1 MTAMLEEVKVTFK
14 DFEAVQTRLI
24 LLPLDEQQGLG
35 AIVADYTVTGHD
47 HGDDNDETDTA
58 ESETPTIAPEQTTPN
73 PDGVNLSGFS
83 LVGLEASES
92 SESSSKLPADAS
104 QDNDAHA
111 QETWNEKDFSTI
123 LGLLRQA
130 EPPLVLLFEKSSDDR
145 HESSDDE
152 SCFEEEK
159 KSDAD
164 EETTSEISKSAS
176 GASPERD
183 REGSGSDDENEPTPQ
198 PSLLTDRLSSWTTRM
213 RASSVQLAAEASA
226 SAASISS
233 AVATAAKERS
243 KAQSRSVT
251 DSISESQSAE
261 KEEDYRLFLQS
272 SSGAFLRVQPASSY
286 SSASAASEL
295 RVTNSSLLNVRR
307 SATQACL
314 AQGCLFQWYRSANG
328 TDWVILEGA
337 TYAAFQP
344 SATDVGHRLR
354 CVVTIEDDDD
364 SENEESDGSEDE
376 SKDNKEPQRI
386 VCEMPDTVSAA
397 LALFNGARQA
407 LVRGA
412 QFGGLHGRGN
422 AEGRTFL
429 IKVEMVYPQNQ
440 DTNARKSVSSAVTI
454 YQVSGSTAE
463 PMHPIDEPIVGVSA
477 ACDYSHPKAFELTF
491 PTGIPESASM
501 VSALCMNGRFQLEAP
516 NRLARESLLLTL
528 GIANCTLK
536 PADLNATTILY
547 GSEDKLLQA
556 AVVAPSDTSSAPEVA
571 VADDSGAIEQLKSEY
586 AVEVSS
592 LESCV
597 ESQSDKIAELE
608 KAVRTLTNEKALLS
622 AAVEARES
630 KLAKMAALQKS
641 FDEVTVRVKE
651 QDAIRLDLD
660 EAGRRYEDVS
670 AKLES
675 VSKSES
681 DCKVSL
687 GQSQKES
694 VDLMARLKAEE
705 RKTTACKR
713 EIEVQQ
719 MKIQKLIAER
729 NSYKQKGDSLSKEI
743 GLVCRN
749 GRTIRDV
756 EKILVDDVPR
766 REEVKLLREQKRK
779 ALEDLQHC
787 RTAYE
792 QTRMAQKMAGM
803 DFDSTK
809 VLERNAQ
816 LEHLLSELT
825 EYVNAKE
832 MQLETFKQ
840 VNDAL
845 QTEIRDLAK
854 ANMSKNDI

>member
-1 MTAMLEEVKVTFK
+1 MTAPPEKVKVTFK

-24 LLPLDEQQGLG
+24 LLPLDEQHGLG
-35 AIVADYTVTGHD
+35 AIVAEYTVTNHD
-47 HGDDNDETDTA
+47 DDNDHNDGDEPDA
-58 ESETPTIAPEQTTPN
+58 ESETSANTPEPEML
-73 PDGVNLSGFS
+73 NLSGFS
-83 LVGLEASES
+83 LVGLEES
-92 SESSSKLPADAS
+92 SSSKLPDAMMSS
-104 QDNDAHA
+104 QDTTDVAQQ
-111 QETWNEKDFSTI
+111 QETWNEKDFSVI

-130 EPPLVLLFEKSSDDR
+130 EPPLNLLFERSVDSDDSDES
-145 HESSDDE
+145 ESSHDE
-152 SCFEEEK
+152 GCEEEK

-164 EETTSEISKSAS
+164 ETTSDSISTIS
-176 GASPERD
+176 ASPEK
-183 REGSGSDDENEPTPQ
+183 DENEPAPQ
-198 PSLLTDRLSSWTTRM
+198 SSLLTDRLSSWTTRM
-213 RASSVQLAAEASA
+213 RVSSVQLAAEAAS

-243 KAQSRSVT
+243 KAANQSAT
-251 DSISESQSAE
+251 QSISESPLG
-261 KEEDYRLFLQS
+261 DYHLFIQT
-272 SSGAFLRVQPASSY
+272 SSGAFLPVQPASS
-286 SSASAASEL
+286 SLSASASSEL
-295 RVTNSSLLNVRR
+295 RVTNSSLLLVRR
-307 SATQACL
+307 SATQPCPAV
-314 AQGCLFQWYRSANG
+314 GCLFQWYRSANI
-328 TDWVILEGA
+328 TDWAILEGA

-354 CVVTIEDDDD
+354 CVVTIEDD
-364 SENEESDGSEDE
+364 ENEESGSEDE
-376 SKDNKEPQRI
+376 GDKEPQSI
-386 VCEMPDTVSAA
+386 VCEIPDTVSAA

-412 QFGGLHGRGN
+412 QFGGLHGKGN
-422 AEGRTFL
+422 AEGRTFR

-440 DTNARKSVSSAVTI
+440 DTRTKEVASAVTI

-463 PMHPIDEPIVGVSA
+463 PMHPVDEPIVGVSA
-477 ACDYSHPKAFELTF
+477 ECDYSHAKTFSLTF

-501 VSALCMNGRFQLEAP
+501 VSALCMNGCFRLEAP

-536 PADLNATTILY
+536 PSDLNATTILY
-547 GSEDKLLQA
+547 GREDKLLQA
-556 AVVAPSDTSSAPEVA
+556 AVVAPPAPISAPEVA
-571 VADDSGAIEQLKSEY
+571 VADDEAIDQLKSEH

-597 ESQSDKIAELE
+597 EAQSDKITELE

-630 KLAKMAALQKS
+630 KLAKMAELQKT
-641 FDEVTVRVKE
+641 FDEMTVRIKE
-651 QDAIRLDLD
+651 QDAIRSDLD

-687 GQSQKES
+687 DQSRKEG
-694 VDLMARLKAEE
+694 VDLKARLRTEE
-705 RKTTACKR
+705 RKSSAIKS

-756 EKILVDDVPR
+756 EKILVDDIPR
-766 REEVKLLREQKRK
+766 RELVKLLREQKRK

-787 RTAYE
+787 QTAFDQSRTA
-792 QTRMAQKMAGM
+792 QKIAGM
-803 DFDSTK
+803 DHDTTK
-809 VLERNAQ
+809 VLERNVQ

-825 EYVNAKE
+825 EYLSAKE

>member
-1 MTAMLEEVKVTFK
+1 MTAKLEKVTVVFK

-24 LLPLDEQQGLG
+24 LLPLDEQHGLG
-35 AIVADYTVTGHD
+35 AIVAEYTVADHANDIDHD
-47 HGDDNDETDTA
+47 NGDKADS
-58 ESETPTIAPEQTTPN
+58 ESETSTGTPKQE
-73 PDGVNLSGFS
+73 GLNLSGFS
-83 LVGLEASES
+83 LVGLE
-92 SESSSKLPADAS
+92 ESSSELPADAMTS
-104 QDNDAHA
+104 QENHTGTAQE
-111 QETWNEKDFSTI
+111 QETWSEKDFSTI

-130 EPPLVLLFEKSSDDR
+130 QPPLNLLFEKSSDYRYDDADNS
-145 HESSDDE
+145 ESSHDE
-152 SCFEEEK
+152 GCEEEK
-159 KSDAD
+159 KSDG
-164 EETTSEISKSAS
+164 EESAS
-176 GASPERD
+176 SDSISSISTSPD
-183 REGSGSDDENEPTPQ
+183 KNDELELAPQ
-198 PSLLTDRLSSWTTRM
+198 STLLTDRLSSWTSRM
-213 RASSVQLAAEASA
+213 RVSSVQLAAEAAS
-226 SAASISS
+226 SAASLST

-243 KAQSRSVT
+243 KAQATNQSATQS
-251 DSISESQSAE
+251 SISEMPPLG
-261 KEEDYRLFLQS
+261 DYHLFIQT
-272 SSGAFLRVQPASSY
+272 SSGAFLPVQPASSSSS
-286 SSASAASEL
+286 SSASASSEL
-295 RVTNSSLLNVRR
+295 RVTNSSLLLVRR
-307 SATQACL
+307 SATQPCPAR
-314 AQGCLFQWYRSANG
+314 GCLFQWYRSANS
-328 TDWVILEGA
+328 TDWAILEGA
-337 TYAAFQP
+337 TFAAFQP

-354 CVVTIEDDDD
+354 CVVTIDEDDDD
-364 SENEESDGSEDE
+364 DEDEESGSEDE
-376 SKDNKEPQRI
+376 GDKEPQRI

-412 QFGGLHGRGN
+412 QFGGLHGKGN
-422 AEGRTFL
+422 AEGRTFR
-429 IKVEMVYPQNQ
+429 IKVEMACPQNQ
-440 DTNARKSVSSAVTI
+440 DTNARTVASAVTI

-477 ACDYSHPKAFELTF
+477 ECDYSHAKTFSLTF
-491 PTGIPESASM
+491 PNGIPESASM

-547 GSEDKLLQA
+547 GREDKPLQA
-556 AVVAPSDTSSAPEVA
+556 AVVAPPATNSASEVA
-571 VADDSGAIEQLKSEY
+571 VANDGAIDQLKSEH

-630 KLAKMAALQKS
+630 KLAKMAELQKS
-641 FDEVTVRVKE
+641 FDEMTLRIKE
-651 QDAIRLDLD
+651 QDAVRLDMD
-660 EAGRRYEDVS
+660 EAGRRYDDVS

-675 VSKSES
+675 VYKSES
-681 DCKVSL
+681 DGKVSL
-687 GQSQKES
+687 DQSKKDCF
-694 VDLMARLKAEE
+694 DLKAQLKAEE
-705 RKTTACKR
+705 RKTNACKS

-743 GLVCRN
+743 GLVCRK

-756 EKILVDDVPR
+756 EKILVDDIPR
-766 REEVKLLREQKRK
+766 RQEVKLLREQKRQ
-779 ALEDLQHC
+779 ALEDLQQC
-787 RTAYE
+787 RTAYD
-792 QTRMAQKMAGM
+792 QSRMAQKIAGM
-803 DFDSTK
+803 DHDSTK
-809 VLERNAQ
+809 VLERNVQ

-825 EYVNAKE
+825 EYLSAKE

>member
-1 MTAMLEEVKVTFK
+1 MTAPLEKVKVKFK

-24 LLPLDEQQGLG
+24 LLPLNEQQGLG
-35 AIVADYTVTGHD
+35 AVVAEYTVTDLGN
-47 HGDDNDETDTA
+47 DNDDTNDEPGA
-58 ESETPTIAPEQTTPN
+58 ESETSTSTPEQETPN
-73 PDGVNLSGFS
+73 PDDLLNLSGFS
-83 LVGLEASES
+83 LVGLEES
-92 SESSSKLPADAS
+92 SLELPDAMTSKDTAH
-104 QDNDAHA
+104 QDQ
-111 QETWNEKDFSTI
+111 QETWNEKDFSAI

-145 HESSDDE
+145 DESSHDE
-152 SCFEEEK
+152 GFEEEK
-159 KSDAD
+159 KSDA
-164 EETTSEISKSAS
+164 EETTSESSKAT
-176 GASPERD
+176 GASPEKD
-183 REGSGSDDENEPTPQ
+183 REASESDENEPAPQ

-213 RASSVQLAAEASA
+213 RASSAQLAAEAAS

-243 KAQSRSVT
+243 KATSQSAT
-251 DSISESQSAE
+251 ESISESP
-261 KEEDYRLFLQS
+261 YNLFLQT
-272 SSGAFLRVQPASSY
+272 SSGAFLPVQPASS
-286 SSASAASEL
+286 SSASASSEL
-295 RVTNSSLLNVRR
+295 RVTNSSLLLVRQ
-307 SATQACL
+307 SATQPCPAR
-314 AQGCLFQWYRSANG
+314 GCLFQWYRSASS
-328 TDWVILEGA
+328 TDWSILEGA

-354 CVVTIEDDDD
+354 CVVTIEDD
-364 SENEESDGSEDE
+364 ENEESGSEDE
-376 SKDNKEPQRI
+376 RDKEPQTI

-412 QFGGLHGRGN
+412 QFGGLHGKGN
-422 AEGRTFL
+422 AEGRTFR
-429 IKVEMVYPQNQ
+429 IKVEMVCPQNQ
-440 DTNARKSVSSAVTI
+440 DTNARKVASAVTI

-463 PMHPIDEPIVGVSA
+463 PMHPVDEPIVGVSA
-477 ACDYSHPKAFELTF
+477 ECDYSHPKTFALTF

-501 VSALCMNGRFQLEAP
+501 VSALCMNGSFQLEAP

-528 GIANCTLK
+528 GIANCTRK
-536 PADLNATTILY
+536 PADLDATTILY
-547 GSEDKLLQA
+547 GREDKLLQA
-556 AVVAPSDTSSAPEVA
+556 AVVAPPATSSAPEVA
-571 VADDSGAIEQLKSEY
+571 VVDDGAIDQLKSEH

-630 KLAKMAALQKS
+630 KLTKMAELQKS
-641 FDEVTVRVKE
+641 FDEMTLRVKE

-660 EAGRRYEDVS
+660 EAGRRHEDVS

-687 GQSQKES
+687 DQSRKEGA
-694 VDLMARLKAEE
+694 DLKARLKVEE
-705 RKTTACKR
+705 RKTNACKS
-713 EIEVQQ
+713 EIEAQQ

-743 GLVCRN
+743 GLVCRK
-749 GRTIRDV
+749 GRSIRDV
-756 EKILVDDVPR
+756 EKILVDDIPR

-779 ALEDLQHC
+779 AVEDLQHC

-792 QTRMAQKMAGM
+792 QSRMAQKMAGM
-803 DFDSTK
+803 DHDSTK
-809 VLERNAQ
+809 VFERNVE

-825 EYVNAKE
+825 EYLSAKE

-845 QTEIRDLAK
+845 QTEIKDLAK

>member
-1 MTAMLEEVKVTFK
+1 MAAPLEKVKVIFK

-24 LLPLDEQQGLG
+24 LLPLDEQHGLG
-35 AIVADYTVTGHD
+35 AIVAEYTATDHD
-47 HGDDNDETDTA
+47 DDNDHDNGDEPDAELETST
-58 ESETPTIAPEQTTPN
+58 STPEQERL
-73 PDGVNLSGFS
+73 NLSGFS
-83 LVGLEASES
+83 LVGLE
-92 SESSSKLPADAS
+92 ESSSLKVPDAMPS
-104 QDNDAHA
+104 QDTDAAHE
-111 QETWNEKDFSTI
+111 QETWKEKEFSAI

-130 EPPLVLLFEKSSDDR
+130 EPPLNLLFERSIDSDDADES
-145 HESSDDE
+145 ESSHDE
-152 SCFEEEK
+152 GFEEEK
-159 KSDAD
+159 KSDA
-164 EETTSEISKSAS
+164 EETTSDSVSTIS
-176 GASPERD
+176 ASPEK
-183 REGSGSDDENEPTPQ
+183 DESEPAPQ
-198 PSLLTDRLSSWTTRM
+198 SSLLTDRLSSWTTRM
-213 RASSVQLAAEASA
+213 RVSSVQLAAEAAS
-226 SAASISS
+226 SAASLSS

-243 KAQSRSVT
+243 KASNQSAT
-251 DSISESQSAE
+251 QSISESPLG
-261 KEEDYRLFLQS
+261 DYHLFLQS
-272 SSGAFLRVQPASSY
+272 SSGAFLPVQPMSSS
-286 SSASAASEL
+286 SSASASSEL
-295 RVTNSSLLNVRR
+295 RVTNSSLLLVRR
-307 SATQACL
+307 SATQPCPAR
-314 AQGCLFQWYRSANG
+314 GCLFQWYRSTNT
-328 TDWVILEGA
+328 TDWTILEGA

-354 CVVTIEDDDD
+354 CVVTIEDD
-364 SENEESDGSEDE
+364 ENEESGSEDE
-376 SKDNKEPQRI
+376 GDKEPQRI

-412 QFGGLHGRGN
+412 QFGGLHGKGN
-422 AEGRTFL
+422 AEGRTFR

-440 DTNARKSVSSAVTI
+440 DTNTKKVASAVTI

-463 PMHPIDEPIVGVSA
+463 PMHPVDEPIVGVSA
-477 ACDYSHPKAFELTF
+477 ECDYSHPKAFALTF

-501 VSALCMNGRFQLEAP
+501 VSALCMNGSFQLEAP

-547 GSEDKLLQA
+547 GREDKPSQA
-556 AVVAPSDTSSAPEVA
+556 AVVAPPAASTAPEVA
-571 VADDSGAIEQLKSEY
+571 VADDEAIDQLKSDH
-586 AVEVSS
+586 AVQVSS

-597 ESQSDKIAELE
+597 EAQSDKITELE

-630 KLAKMAALQKS
+630 KLAKMEELQKS
-641 FDEVTVRVKE
+641 FDEMAVRIKE
-651 QDAIRLDLD
+651 QDAIRSDLD

-687 GQSQKES
+687 DQSQKEG
-694 VDLMARLKAEE
+694 VDLKEQLKTEE
-705 RKTTACKR
+705 KKTSAIKS
-713 EIEVQQ
+713 EIEAQQ

-756 EKILVDDVPR
+756 EKILVDDIPR
-766 REEVKLLREQKRK
+766 RELVKLLREQKRK

-787 RTAYE
+787 RTAFD
-792 QTRMAQKMAGM
+792 QSRMAQKIAGV
-803 DFDSTK
+803 DHDTTK
-809 VLERNAQ
+809 VLERNVQ

-825 EYVNAKE
+825 EYLSAKE